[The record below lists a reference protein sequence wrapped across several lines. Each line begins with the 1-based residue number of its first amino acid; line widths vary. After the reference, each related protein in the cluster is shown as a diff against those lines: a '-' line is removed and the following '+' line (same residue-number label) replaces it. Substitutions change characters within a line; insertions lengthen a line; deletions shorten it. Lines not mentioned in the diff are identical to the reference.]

1 MKIKSLLLIVTCSSL
16 SLLSACKKDI
26 EDPLN
31 GSSNVEVCGIKD
43 PVNNLKWLSD
53 KMKVY
58 TFGDNADKLNGV
70 VLFEYKGE
78 NVIEIQC
85 SICSSTNIHQYKCD
99 GTLYDFSNSNNFQD
113 YVKNRKKIDVLYGT
127 EIWKY
132 SN

>member
-16 SLLSACKKDI
+16 SLFSACKKDI

>member
-1 MKIKSLLLIVTCSSL
+1 MKVRLILLLMAITSVSL
-16 SLLSACKKDI
+16 FSACKKNL
-26 EDPLN
+26 EDPLST
-31 GSSNVEVCGIKD
+31 SSNVEVCGIKD

-85 SICSSTNIHQYKCD
+85 SICSSTNIHQYRCD
-99 GTLYDFSNSNNFQD
+99 GTLYDFNNSNNFQD

-132 SN
+132 

>member
-16 SLLSACKKDI
+16 SLFSACKKDI

-58 TFGDNADKLNGV
+58 TFGDNAEKLNGV

>member
-16 SLLSACKKDI
+16 SLFSACKKDI

-113 YVKNRKKIDVLYGT
+113 YVKNRKKIEVLYGT

>member
-16 SLLSACKKDI
+16 SLFSACKKDI

-31 GSSNVEVCGIKD
+31 GSSNLEVCGIKD

-58 TFGDNADKLNGV
+58 TIGDNADKLNGV

-113 YVKNRKKIDVLYGT
+113 YVKNRKRIDVLYGT

>member
-1 MKIKSLLLIVTCSSL
+1 MKIKSLLLIVTCLSL
-16 SLLSACKKDI
+16 SLFSACKKDI

-113 YVKNRKKIDVLYGT
+113 YVKNRKKIDILYGT

>member
-1 MKIKSLLLIVTCSSL
+1 MKIKSLLLIMTYSSL

-58 TFGDNADKLNGV
+58 AVGDNADKLNGV

-78 NVIEIQC
+78 NVLEIQC

-99 GTLYDFSNSNNFQD
+99 GTSYDFTNSNNFQD

>member
-16 SLLSACKKDI
+16 SLFSACKKDI

-43 PVNNLKWLSD
+43 PINNLKWLSD

>member
-16 SLLSACKKDI
+16 SLFSACKKDT

-31 GSSNVEVCGIKD
+31 GSSNLEVCGIKD

>member
-16 SLLSACKKDI
+16 SLFSACKKDL
-26 EDPLN
+26 EDPVN
-31 GSSNVEVCGIKD
+31 GSSNLEVCGTKD

-85 SICSSTNIHQYKCD
+85 SLCSSTNIHQYKCD

-113 YVKNRKKIDVLYGT
+113 YVKSRKKIGVLYGT

>member
-1 MKIKSLLLIVTCSSL
+1 MKIKSLLLIMTYSSL

-58 TFGDNADKLNGV
+58 AVGDNADKLNGV

-78 NVIEIQC
+78 NVLEIQC

>member
-16 SLLSACKKDI
+16 SLFSACKKDL
-26 EDPLN
+26 EDPVN
-31 GSSNVEVCGIKD
+31 GSSNLEVCGTKD

-113 YVKNRKKIDVLYGT
+113 YVKNRKKIGVLYGT